1 MFKILILISLMFLSL
16 SQSFAKVEVR
26 WFSVT
31 SLVLED
37 EETMIMLDP
46 MFTRAGIKHWLNLS
60 ELRSDEALVA
70 QVIKDN
76 ELEKID
82 ALFVSHS
89 HFDHVIDAP
98 IVSKL
103 TGGIFYADESNERIA
118 KAYKEP
124 KIKTSR
130 LENLK
135 PIQVGKFTITPIK
148 RTHSPIIRW
157 LDFEFLPGPVPEDF
171 NFSFYGYRMGDTWFY
186 YIEHPEG
193 KILVD
198 QGSEPFLDNLKPF
211 TDKVDVVI
219 QGIANRRNDDVIL
232 EGYVKA
238 LNPKIFIPSH
248 FDNFFFGFDP
258 KAEISYLPG
267 IKFEDI
273 MEKLKRKYPEKKI
286 VSPQYGKKIELL
298 K

>member
-1 MFKILILISLMFLSL
+1 MFKILILISLTILSL
-16 SQSFAKVEVR
+16 SHAIAAVDVR

-37 EETMIMLDP
+37 EETKIMFDP

-60 ELRSDEALVA
+60 ELRSDEPLVA
-70 QVIKDN
+70 QVINDN
-76 ELEKID
+76 GLEKVD
-82 ALFVSHS
+82 AFFVSHS

-98 IVSKL
+98 VMAKL
-103 TGGIFYADESNERIA
+103 TGGIFYADESNERIV
-118 KAYKEP
+118 KAYQEP
-124 KIKTSR
+124 KIKTVR
-130 LENLK
+130 IENLK
-135 PIQVGKFTITPIK
+135 PIRVGKFTITPIK
-148 RTHSPIIRW
+148 RTHSPIVRW
-157 LDFEFLPGPVPEDF
+157 MNFEYLPGPVPEDF
-171 NFSFYGYRMGDTWFY
+171 NFGFYDYHMGETWFY

-219 QGIANRRNDDVIL
+219 QGIANRRNDEVIL
-232 EGYVKA
+232 DGYVKA
-238 LNPKIFIPSH
+238 LNPKIFIPTH

-258 KAEISYLPG
+258 EAEVSYLPG

-273 MEKLKRKYPEKKI
+273 MEKMKKRFPEKKI
-286 VSPQYGKKIELL
+286 INPEYGKKNKLF
-298 K
+298 

>member
-1 MFKILILISLMFLSL
+1 MFKILILISAVFLSL
-16 SQSFAKVEVR
+16 SHSQAAVSVR

-37 EETMIMLDP
+37 EETKIMFDP
-46 MFTRAGIKHWLNLS
+46 MFTRAGIKHWLMLS
-60 ELRSDEALVA
+60 ELRSDETLVA
-70 QVIKDN
+70 EVIKEN
-76 ELEKID
+76 GLEKIN
-82 ALFVSHS
+82 ALFASHS

-98 IVSKL
+98 TFSKL
-103 TGGIFYADESNERIA
+103 TGATFYVDESNERIA

-130 LENLK
+130 IENLK

-157 LDFEFLPGPVPEDF
+157 MNFEFLPGPVPEDF
-171 NFSFYGYRMGDTWFY
+171 NFSFYDYHMGETWFY

-232 EGYVKA
+232 EGYVKV
-238 LNPKIFIPSH
+238 LNPKIFIPTH

-258 KAEISYLPG
+258 KAEISFLPG

-273 MEKLKRKYPEKKI
+273 MGKLRKANLDKMI
-286 VSPQYGKKIELL
+286 VSPEYGKKIELF

>member
-1 MFKILILISLMFLSL
+1 MFKILILISVVFLSL

-37 EETMIMLDP
+37 GETKIMFDP
-46 MFTRAGIKHWLNLS
+46 MFTRAGIKHWLRLS
-60 ELRSDEALVA
+60 ELRSDEELVK

-76 ELEKID
+76 GLEKID
-82 ALFVSHS
+82 ALFASHS

-98 IVSKL
+98 TFSKL
-103 TGGIFYADESNERIA
+103 TGGIFYTDASNEIIA
-118 KAYKEP
+118 KAYQDP
-124 KIKTSR
+124 AIKTVR
-130 LENLK
+130 FENLK
-135 PIQVGKFTITPIK
+135 PIQIGKFKVTPIK
-148 RTHSPIIRW
+148 RQHSPILRW
-157 LDFEFLPGPVPEDF
+157 LNFEYLPGPVPADF
-171 NFSFYGYRMGDTWFY
+171 NFGFYQYHMGETWFY

-193 KILVD
+193 KILID
-198 QGSEPFLDNLKPF
+198 QGSEPYLDNLKPF
-211 TDKVDVVI
+211 TDRADVVI

-232 EGYVKA
+232 KGYIKA
-238 LNPKIFIPSH
+238 LNPKIFIPTH

-258 KAEISYLPG
+258 KAAVSFLPG

-273 MEKLKRKYPEKKI
+273 MGKLKKEYPDKVI
-286 VSPQYGKKIELL
+286 VEPEYGKRIELL